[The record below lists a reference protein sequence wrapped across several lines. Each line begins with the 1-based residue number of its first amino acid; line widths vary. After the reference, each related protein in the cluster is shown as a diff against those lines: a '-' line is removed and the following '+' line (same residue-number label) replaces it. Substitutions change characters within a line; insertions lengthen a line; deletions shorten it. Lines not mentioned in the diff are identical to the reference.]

1 MTEID
6 HDHVNKVI
14 KDRIKGMR
22 HAIDRASMDKWTMIT
37 VRNWDEVD
45 TDWCL
50 KYLEGEYLCLGYYWY
65 FEREEDVTMFALR
78 WA

>member
-1 MTEID
+1 MSEID
-6 HDHVNKVI
+6 VINKI
-14 KDRIKGMR
+14 IEDRIKGMR
-22 HAIDRASMDKWTMIT
+22 SAIDRASMDKWTMIT

-65 FEREEDVTMFALR
+65 FEKEEDVIMFALR

>member
-1 MTEID
+1 MSEID
-6 HDHVNKVI
+6 VINKI
-14 KDRIKGMR
+14 IEDRIKGMR
-22 HAIDRASMDKWTMIT
+22 YAIDRASMDSWTMIT

-45 TDWCL
+45 TDWCI

-65 FEREEDVTMFALR
+65 FEKEEDVTMFALR

>member
-6 HDHVNKVI
+6 VVNKI
-14 KDRIKGMR
+14 IEDRIKSMR
-22 HAIDRASMDKWTMIT
+22 HSIDRASMNKWTMIT

-50 KYLEGEYLCLGYYWY
+50 TYLEGEYLCLGYYWY
-65 FEREEDVTMFALR
+65 FEREEDVIMFALR

>member
-1 MTEID
+1 MSEID
-6 HDHVNKVI
+6 VINKI
-14 KDRIKGMR
+14 IEDRIKGMR
-22 HAIDRASMDKWTMIT
+22 SAIDRASMDKWTMIT

-65 FEREEDVTMFALR
+65 FEREEDVTIFALR

>member
-1 MTEID
+1 MSEID
-6 HDHVNKVI
+6 VINKI
-14 KDRIKGMR
+14 IEDRIKGMR
-22 HAIDRASMDKWTMIT
+22 YAIGRASMDSWTMIT

-45 TDWCL
+45 TDWCI

-65 FEREEDVTMFALR
+65 FEKEEDVTMFALS

>member
-1 MTEID
+1 MTEI
-6 HDHVNKVI
+6 DHVNKVI
-14 KDRIKGMR
+14 EDRIKGMR
-22 HAIDRASMDKWTMIT
+22 RAIDRASMDKWTMIT

-65 FEREEDVTMFALR
+65 FEREEDVIMFALR
-78 WA
+78 WS

>member
-6 HDHVNKVI
+6 YVNKLI
-14 KDRIKGMR
+14 EDRIKDVR
-22 HAIDRASMDKWTMIT
+22 HAIDQTSMNNWTMIT
-37 VRNWDEVD
+37 VRNWDEVG

-50 KYLEGEYLCLGYYWY
+50 ENLEGEYMCLGYYWY

>member
-6 HDHVNKVI
+6 VINKI
-14 KDRIKGMR
+14 IEDRIKGMR
-22 HAIDRASMDKWTMIT
+22 CEIERATMNKWTMIT

-65 FEREEDVTMFALR
+65 FEREEDVIMFALR
-78 WA
+78 WS

>member
-1 MTEID
+1 MTEMDVI
-6 HDHVNKVI
+6 NKI
-14 KDRIKGMR
+14 IEDRIKSKR
-22 HAIDRASMDKWTMIT
+22 HAIERATMNKWIMIT

-65 FEREEDVTMFALR
+65 FEREEDVIMFALR

>member
-6 HDHVNKVI
+6 YVNKLI
-14 KDRIKGMR
+14 EDRNKDVR
-22 HAIDRASMDKWTMIT
+22 HAIDRTSMNNWTMIT

-45 TDWCL
+45 TNWCL
-50 KYLEGEYLCLGYYWY
+50 ENLEGEYMCLGYYWY
-65 FEREEDVTMFALR
+65 FEREEDATIFALR